1 MDNAPFDLPNNELPP
16 EVEIDVP
23 QLDAALPVARAKIEL
38 PAEIR
43 QQMADELA
51 AMQKRIG
58 QPTGNSIRITQ
69 KKTFKLP
76 NGEESPGPIHGVIV
90 DFVSFN
96 AFYSEIYDPDDITP
110 PDCFAI
116 GNDRTTMGP
125 PDEVNGVPLA
135 DKQNDKCATCPQN
148 QWGSARRGKGKACGN
163 NYKLAVLPPD
173 ATPDTP
179 LQILKVSPTALRAF
193 DSYVSGL
200 LRTYQA
206 PPRAFVTEF
215 SLDPASDYPS
225 LRFGN
230 PTPNPELFA
239 MAQERLEEARELLNK
254 LPELKAVEEQPKAK
268 QSARRGR

>member
-1 MDNAPFDLPNNELPP
+1 MEDFTPTP
-16 EVEIDVP
+16 DVDV
-23 QLDAALPVARAKIEL
+23 LSGDAGSTLPVARAKLEL

-58 QPTGNSIRITQ
+58 QPTGNAIRVTQ
-69 KKTFKLP
+69 KKTFRLP
-76 NGEESPGPIHGVIV
+76 NGEESAGPIHGVIV

-96 AFYSEIYDPDDITP
+96 TLYEEIFDPDDITP

-116 GNDRTTMGP
+116 GTDISTISPHETVLEP
-125 PDEVNGVPLA
+125 
-135 DKQNDKCATCPQN
+135 QSDKCATCAKN

-173 ATPDTP
+173 ANPDTP
-179 LQILKVSPTALRAF
+179 LQILKVSPTARRAF
-193 DSYVSGL
+193 EAYVAGL

-206 PPRAFVTEF
+206 PPRAFVTEI
-215 SLDPASDYPS
+215 SLDPATDYPS

-230 PTPNPELFA
+230 PELNADLFA
-239 MAQERLEEARELLNK
+239 LAQSRLEEARTLLNTP
-254 LPELKAVEEQPKAK
+254 PEARVVDEQPKK
-268 QSARRGR
+268 SPARRGR